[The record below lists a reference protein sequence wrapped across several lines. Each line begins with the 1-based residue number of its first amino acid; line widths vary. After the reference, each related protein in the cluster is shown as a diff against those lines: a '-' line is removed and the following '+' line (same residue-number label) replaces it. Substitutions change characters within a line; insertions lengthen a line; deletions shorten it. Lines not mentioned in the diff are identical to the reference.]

1 MKTKYFSQ
9 QISRQNR
16 PSHPKQKKHDTGVVL
31 LGAMGHRK
39 KKMASPDM
47 PLSRFQLLH
56 DACLRKE
63 AEEPGVP
70 KSFEHDFFSFGS
82 SKIPEGYT

>member
-1 MKTKYFSQ
+1 
-9 QISRQNR
+9 
-16 PSHPKQKKHDTGVVL
+16 
-31 LGAMGHRK
+31 
-39 KKMASPDM
+39 M

-70 KSFEHDFFSFGS
+70 KNFKHEIFRLAH
-82 SKIPEGYT
+82 EEYQVLNT